1 MIRTMGIVILGGCLL
16 AGCGPQTYPVAYPE
30 AVRAIAE
37 LYPPGGAD
45 LAGQRPAYGRELGIG
60 TFNINIAAK
69 EISPGQEFRVQI
81 EKTWE
86 YSSTRRTS
94 IVVQKADQGVL
105 VTVRSETQLIPEKEI
120 WPRDGMHEWMRQNEI
135 RAALKASAAPA
146 P

>member
-30 AVRAIAE
+30 AVRAVAE
-37 LYPPGGAD
+37 LYPPGGTEI
-45 LAGQRPAYGRELGIG
+45 AGQRPAYSREMGFG
-60 TFNINIAAK
+60 QFNVNAAAK
-69 EISPGQEFRVQI
+69 EISPGQQFRVQI

-94 IVVQKADQGVL
+94 VIVQRADQGVL
-105 VTVRSETQLIPEKEI
+105 VTVRSEKQFLPNKDIWLRDSVYELIL
-120 WPRDGMHEWMRQNEI
+120 RNEVSG
-135 RAALKASAAPA
+135 ALKGSAAPA